1 MIALTGLAGSGKDT
15 AALYFARQYE
25 RPTYALAQPIK
36 DLVHTLLEVPHH
48 MLNSRTLKEAELTWR
63 VDVDSLDACAKVYQN
78 YGLEQYE
85 MFHDAWEAWIK
96 LLGFEFRDGHYV
108 VTASLRTFYQQ
119 IGTEWGRS
127 VNDEM
132 WLLIAPMNAIIT
144 DVRMDNEARFL
155 IDRGYCLFEIQRPNM
170 EKIANAGHSTEQGLD
185 PLIPRS
191 IIMNDGD
198 VDDLY
203 RNCYNVVLGCKTER
217 PPKY

>member
-15 AALYFARQYE
+15 AGLYFSKQYQ

-36 DLVHTLLEVPHH
+36 DIVHALFEVPDHIAW
-48 MLNSRTLKEAELTWR
+48 SRELKETDLTWH
-63 VDVDSLDACAKVYQN
+63 VSAESLDKAAKVYQN

-85 MFHDAWEAWIK
+85 MFHDAWEAWVS
-96 LLGFEFRDGHYV
+96 LLGLEYRGSEYV
-108 VTASLRTFYQQ
+108 VTASLRTFYQL

-127 VNDEM
+127 VNDEI

-155 IDRGYCLFEIQRPNM
+155 IDRGYCIFEIVRPGM
-170 EKIANAGHSTEQGLD
+170 EKITNASHSTEQGLD
-185 PLIPRS
+185 QSIPRTT
-191 IIMNDGD
+191 IMNDGD

-203 RNCYNVVLGCKTER
+203 RACYGAVLGCKTER
-217 PPKY
+217 PPMY